1 MESLAELSITQ
12 RKNVDIS
19 GLRATFL
26 RHNVVLSNVV
36 RLRILSHSSWSFL
49 VKACPNT
56 ESLALEYNMYLDDL
70 LQAAGNP
77 KKLKHLEICNDTWRK
92 VDIHRLH
99 KFFPEIQTLTLRGTI
114 GHEHINVSTRY
125 WLKALALIIY
135 QTFADAFR
143 LFNKLDEL
151 FLTAIQQIT
160 DEEAFSDD
168 CSGVFGCI
176 GEMKWEHDLDEDQ
189 RSVAVSYFAKC
200 PSLRLLNLVR
210 TGEVTA
216 WATKYC
222 GDNSVRTVY
231 SPSQSYHYSQSHG
244 QWAKI
249 RARYDEGFPTLF
261 SAACMVSYCDERWD
275 PPRYLRSRHP
285 DFENWVSFFFWGGV
299 FFW

>member
-12 RKNVDIS
+12 QKNVDIS

-26 RHNVVLSNVV
+26 RHNVV
-36 RLRILSHSSWSFL
+36 RLRILPHSSWSFL

-77 KKLKHLEICNDTWRK
+77 KKLKH
-92 VDIHRLH
+92 RLH
-99 KFFPEIQTLTLRGTI
+99 KFFPEIQTLALRGTI
-114 GHEHINVSTRY
+114 GHEHINVSTKC

-135 QTFADAFR
+135 QTFANAFR
-143 LFNKLDEL
+143 FFNKLDEL
-151 FLTAIQQIT
+151 SLTAIQQIT

-176 GEMKWEHDLDEDQ
+176 GEMKWEHDLDEDR

-216 WATKYC
+216 WATK
-222 GDNSVRTVY
+222 
-231 SPSQSYHYSQSHG
+231 
-244 QWAKI
+244 
-249 RARYDEGFPTLF
+249 
-261 SAACMVSYCDERWD
+261 
-275 PPRYLRSRHP
+275 
-285 DFENWVSFFFWGGV
+285 
-299 FFW
+299 